1 VIAAQHAP
9 EVDYDTLKEAII
21 EEVIKV
27 VVPPEMLDK
36 DTQCFINTTG
46 RFVIGGPLGDCG
58 MTGRKIIMDTYG
70 GFGYHGG
77 GAFSGKDPSKVDRSA
92 SYMCRYVAKN
102 IVAAGLAE
110 RCEMQLA
117 YTIGKAEPVS
127 LLVNTYAT
135 GVVLS
140 IEMTKMV
147 EREFDMRPAA
157 IIEQL
162 DLLRP
167 IYRKTTNY
175 GHFGREME
183 EFTWEKTD
191 LVEKLK
197 KAL

>member
-1 VIAAQHAP
+1 
-9 EVDYDTLKEAII
+9 
-21 EEVIKV
+21 
-27 VVPPEMLDK
+27 
-36 DTQCFINTTG
+36 
-46 RFVIGGPLGDCG
+46 
-58 MTGRKIIMDTYG
+58 
-70 GFGYHGG
+70 
-77 GAFSGKDPSKVDRSA
+77 
-92 SYMCRYVAKN
+92 MCRYIAKN

-110 RCEMQLA
+110 RCEIQLA

-135 GVVLS
+135 GVVPS
-140 IEMTKMV
+140 IEMTKIV
-147 EREFDMRPAA
+147 KKEFDLRPAA
-157 IIEQL
+157 IIEYL

-175 GHFGREME
+175 GHFGRELE